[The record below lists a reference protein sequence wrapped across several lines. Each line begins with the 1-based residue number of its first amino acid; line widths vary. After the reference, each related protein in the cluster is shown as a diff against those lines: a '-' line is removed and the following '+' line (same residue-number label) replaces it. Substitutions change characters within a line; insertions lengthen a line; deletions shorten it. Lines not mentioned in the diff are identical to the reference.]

1 MEVGKEDESHNPDGP
16 YRPLANRSSQN
27 FFMSI
32 DASTFGV
39 VAISVDPE
47 PDVKEASAA
56 IPEDIDSFDSL
67 DPRMELSFLDV
78 VVGLE
83 WWPISI
89 SSLLESLS
97 RLLWLTLECKSSFLR
112 LKFSG

>member
-1 MEVGKEDESHNPDGP
+1 MEVVKEDESHNPDGP

-83 WWPISI
+83 WCPISI